1 MWNPGW
7 VSDGSLALRTEASP
21 TRWSAMSLFRVNA
34 VSARPPLVRELLLL
48 LALFTVYRLGRALVE
63 GDVDEAMTNARWVWN
78 VERSLLLPNE
88 LGVQQW
94 ALQWPVGMAA
104 ANWYYALLHLPTMA
118 LLLAWGW
125 RRWSREDYLWV
136 RRLIV
141 RLTATSFVI
150 FALMPLAPPRLVSE
164 LAFVDTLAIMGP
176 SAYEETSIRLANQ
189 FAAMPSLHVG
199 WALLLAAVVIKRAR
213 APWRWAALA
222 HPVIMTAVVVVTAN
236 HYWIDAIVAAAL
248 LGVTTKLTPRE
259 EAQALTGTTS
269 SGRVVGLGDP
279 PFGSIV
285 TPTVSPGSSPGMKC
299 STTPSVPSSRTPT
312 DLTEPSPS
320 SPITQS

>member
-1 MWNPGW
+1 MWDSYA
-7 VSDGSLALRTEASP
+7 VSDGSLALPAESSP
-21 TRWSAMSLFRVNA
+21 TRWSAMSLFRANA

-63 GDVDEAMTNARWVWN
+63 GDVHEAMINARWVWE

-104 ANWYYALLHLPTMA
+104 ANWYYAVLHLPTMA

-150 FALMPLAPPRLVSE
+150 FALMPLAPPRLMSE
-164 LAFVDTLAIMGP
+164 FAFIDTLAIMGP

-199 WALLLAAVVIKRAR
+199 WALLLAVVVIKRSR

-222 HPVIMTAVVVVTAN
+222 HPVIMTVVVVVTAN
-236 HYWIDAIVAAAL
+236 HYWIDALVAAAL

-259 EAQALTGTTS
+259 AQALTGTTT
-269 SGRVVGLGDP
+269 SGGVVGLSEP

-299 STTPSVPSSRTPT
+299 STTPLLPRSRTPT
-312 DLTEPSPS
+312 DLADCSPS
-320 SPITQS
+320 SPITHS